1 MKSWQIA
8 LEERRRNSIVS
19 DEVNNGVGKM
29 RV

>member
-8 LEERRRNSIVS
+8 LEERRRNSFVS
-19 DEVNNGVGKM
+19 DEVNNDVGKM